1 MQEVHDMRLFRPVPH
16 PTKSLRVGRF
26 TISPGPRTVAFAHCD
41 LPCGVYDPAQ
51 ARIEAES
58 VKAIMEKYQ
67 GNEDPVFRTRALF
80 IKEQRAELVKHH
92 LWVLWT
98 DYFKPPHFEK
108 YPQLHDLFNRATKA
122 AGAAGGKASVDP
134 NDGQKLLDLIAE
146 IDSIF
151 WETKKAA

>member
-1 MQEVHDMRLFRPVPH
+1 MRLLSRI
-16 PTKSLRVGRF
+16 L
-26 TISPGPRTVAFAHCD
+26 GPRLEATAHCD

-58 VKAIMEKYQ
+58 IKAIQEKVAA
-67 GNEDPVFRTRALF
+67 NSDPDFKTRAAI
-80 IKEQRAELVKHH
+80 IKEQRSELVKHH

-122 AGAAGGKASVDP
+122 AGAGGTKASWDP
-134 NDGQKLLDLIAE
+134 AEGQKLLDLIAE
-146 IDSIF
+146 IDKIF
-151 WETKKAA
+151 WETKAA

>member
-1 MQEVHDMRLFRPVPH
+1 MRLLSRLF
-16 PTKSLRVGRF
+16 
-26 TISPGPRTVAFAHCD
+26 SPRLEATAHCD

-58 VKAIMEKYQ
+58 VKAIQEKYQ
-67 GNEDPVFRTRALF
+67 QNEDPEFRTRAVL
-80 IKEQRAELVKHH
+80 ICEQRSDLVKHH

-122 AGAAGGKASVDP
+122 AGASGTKGSMDP
-134 NDGQKLLDLIAE
+134 ATGAALLELIAE
-146 IDSIF
+146 IDKIF
-151 WETKKAA
+151 WETKQA

>member
-1 MQEVHDMRLFRPVPH
+1 MRL
-16 PTKSLRVGRF
+16 TRVF
-26 TISPGPRTVAFAHCD
+26 SAVEATAHCD

-58 VKAIMEKYQ
+58 VKAIQEKYQ
-67 GNEDPVFRTRALF
+67 ANEDPAFRTRAIL
-80 IKEQRAELVKHH
+80 IKEQRSDLVKHH

-108 YPQLHDLFNRATKA
+108 YPQLHTLVNEACKLASGT
-122 AGAAGGKASVDP
+122 GAKKGFDAEVAD
-134 NDGQKLLDLIAE
+134 QLIAKIDE
-146 IDSIF
+146 IAAIF

>member
-1 MQEVHDMRLFRPVPH
+1 MSCFAPQKTLRRLL
-16 PTKSLRVGRF
+16 T
-26 TISPGPRTVAFAHCD
+26 PRLIVSAHCD

-58 VKAIMEKYQ
+58 VKAICEKYQ
-67 GNEDPVFRTRALF
+67 GNEDPVFRTRALI

-108 YPQLHDLFNRATKA
+108 YPQLHQLFNEATKL
-122 AGAAGGKASVDP
+122 AGAAGGKGTVDA
-134 NDGQKLLDLIAE
+134 GEAEKLLQKIAE
-146 IDSIF
+146 IDKIF
-151 WETKKAA
+151 WETKQA

>member
-1 MQEVHDMRLFRPVPH
+1 MSEGTDPVLSRLFTP
-16 PTKSLRVGRF
+16 K
-26 TISPGPRTVAFAHCD
+26 TVVHAHCD

-58 VKAIMEKYQ
+58 IKMIIQKLGENSDA
-67 GNEDPVFRTRALF
+67 DFRTRAIV

-108 YPQLHDLFNRATKA
+108 YPELHGLFNEATKL
-122 AGAAGGKASVDP
+122 AGASGAKGSLDADVA
-134 NDGQKLLDLIAE
+134 QKLLDKIAE
-146 IDSIF
+146 IDKIF
-151 WETKKAA
+151 WETKQA